1 MIYSLIGHAVILGGM
16 VFPAFLEG
24 KAQPYL
30 AVYTVRTVTPQSIE
44 RLLEK
49 SAPPGKPIP
58 RIPQVNIK
66 PDTKLPRK
74 TRRPKQT
81 VKKTTQADKRSTDT
95 ESGKQSKD
103 SPVSGI
109 KLDTEFDFP
118 DYLIEMRD
126 RIKDNWHPPTLKT
139 SLSTQVYFKL
149 GRDGKILRAFIEKR
163 TGNIAYDSSAMN
175 AVTKS
180 APFPPLPEGFTG
192 KELGIH
198 FEFIY
203 EL

>member
-1 MIYSLIGHAVILGGM
+1 MIGHAVVLGGM
-16 VFPAFLEG
+16 VFPTLLEG
-24 KAQPYL
+24 NQQSYL
-30 AVYTVRTVTPQSIE
+30 TVYSVRTVTPQSIE

-49 SAPPGKPIP
+49 SSPPGKPKP
-58 RIPQVNIK
+58 KIPQVNIK
-66 PDTKLPRK
+66 PDTELPRK

-81 VKKTTQADKRSTDT
+81 VKQTSTQSQKGASDT
-95 ESGKQSKD
+95 ETGKQSQK
-103 SPVSGI
+103 SSVTGI

-126 RIKDNWHPPTLKT
+126 RIKNNWVPPTLKI
-139 SLSTQVYFKL
+139 SLSTKVYFKI
-149 GRDGKILRAFIEKR
+149 GRDGKILRAFVEKR

-180 APFPPLPEGFTG
+180 APFPPLPEEFSG
-192 KELGIH
+192 KELGVH

-203 EL
+203 EQ